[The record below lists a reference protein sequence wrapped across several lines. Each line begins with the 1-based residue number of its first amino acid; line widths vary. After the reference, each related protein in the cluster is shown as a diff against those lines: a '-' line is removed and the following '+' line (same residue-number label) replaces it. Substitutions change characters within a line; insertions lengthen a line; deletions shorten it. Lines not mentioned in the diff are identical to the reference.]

1 MAIPPVLRH
10 TEEAQYSVVIKGLD
24 TIMSGERYAMCSV
37 TLSEI
42 DTYSSSMTPSGF
54 LHRIREFTPI
64 ELEVMRLSSD
74 DVPDS
79 EIMRILPVSQH
90 MLEHVRQ
97 RSAHTLNSLMPHE
110 RRCVSRMYGI
120 ADIERFMPA
129 RFCAGTEKSNN

>member
-1 MAIPPVLRH
+1 MAIPSALRH
-10 TEEAQYSVVIKGLD
+10 TEEAQYSVVIK
-24 TIMSGERYAMCSV
+24 
-37 TLSEI
+37 
-42 DTYSSSMTPSGF
+42 
-54 LHRIREFTPI
+54 RE
-64 ELEVMRLSSD
+64 
-74 DVPDS
+74 